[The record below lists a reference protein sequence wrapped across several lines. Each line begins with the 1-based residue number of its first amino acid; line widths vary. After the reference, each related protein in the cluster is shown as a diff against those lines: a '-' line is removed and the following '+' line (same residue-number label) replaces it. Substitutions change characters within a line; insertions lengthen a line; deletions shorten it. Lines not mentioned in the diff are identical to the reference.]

1 MTEAGREDSSVRP
14 LQLIPFRALRYVPEL
29 VTDLAAVTC
38 PPYDVIGENGI
49 ATWESTDPYNVVR
62 LILPRPDPHE
72 DRYARAE
79 RYLRSWLDQG
89 VLGRDDAPAIY
100 VYEHATDT
108 ATALGLVGAV
118 SLHDPAERV
127 VLPHEDVFA
136 GQVADRAELMAA
148 TGAQLEPILLTYA
161 GGGPASAAVERALSA
176 EPVIAVTTADGAAHR
191 IWRLADPK
199 TIAEIQADLAGR
211 QVLIADGHHR
221 YAAYRIL
228 RDRITRA
235 GAVGW
240 SSAAQH
246 GLAMLVDADRHPLR
260 LGSIHRSIAGL
271 PLAEAAARA
280 GNGFR
285 QVSPLPTDVDPV
297 AALAD
302 SGAAGSAFVI
312 SDGGRSVLLEEPISE
327 RLDAIL
333 PPGRSAT
340 WRRLDASVACDFVLP
355 HLFGVDDADHR
366 VAYHHE
372 AAEAVSRARRLGGI
386 ALLIKPASHDDV
398 LAVAASGERMPRKST
413 SFGPKPR
420 TGLLMRLLTDP
431 ADWAGSGPAA
441 ARR

>member
-1 MTEAGREDSSVRP
+1 
-14 LQLIPFRALRYVPEL
+14 
-29 VTDLAAVTC
+29 
-38 PPYDVIGENGI
+38 
-49 ATWESTDPYNVVR
+49 
-62 LILPRPDPHE
+62 
-72 DRYARAE
+72 
-79 RYLRSWLDQG
+79 
-89 VLGRDDAPAIY
+89 
-100 VYEHATDT
+100 
-108 ATALGLVGAV
+108 
-118 SLHDPAERV
+118 
-127 VLPHEDVFA
+127 
-136 GQVADRAELMAA
+136 
-148 TGAQLEPILLTYA
+148 
-161 GGGPASAAVERALSA
+161 
-176 EPVIAVTTADGAAHR
+176 
-191 IWRLADPK
+191 
-199 TIAEIQADLAGR
+199 
-211 QVLIADGHHR
+211 
-221 YAAYRIL
+221 
-228 RDRITRA
+228 
-235 GAVGW
+235 
-240 SSAAQH
+240 
-246 GLAMLVDADRHPLR
+246 MLVDADRHPLR

-280 GNGFR
+280 RNGFR
-285 QVSPLPTDVDPV
+285 QVSSLPTDVDPV